1 MGFIKNVL
9 AILFL
14 AIGILFLIPNTVL
27 AQQCGSAVTQFVW
40 GCNDDAPNCTPKVQ
54 PLTYQCFNQA
64 GTGECMGFVNGWY
77 CTNVLGKCKLVQAPD
92 VLIPCGSGGEPGCT
106 TTFPVILS
114 VDWGNDS
121 SDPVTVTWYPG
132 EGGTRQGLYVGPNYH
147 DVNAALNCTMGTCV
161 YNNSFINNSITSM
174 QLDRSL
180 FNTVDGTLYYFKVH
194 KFAGTCSKVSPT
206 KASVSSC
213 DFTISPNP
221 IDVEETNSLISKVIA
236 QRTFNTP
243 TDVELRFSS
252 NNSLIASVA
261 TPVDTT
267 YRYETQVTGGAS
279 AGTATLTSNVY
290 LNNVLDRT
298 CQSDIVI
305 DGTVVVGDIPWWRV
319 IDGDVTTNGDIGSD
333 VPSGEFT

>member
-1 MGFIKNVL
+1 MTFIKKVVFPFF
-9 AILFL
+9 IF
-14 AIGILFLIPNTVL
+14 GTLFLIPNIIL
-27 AQQCGSAVTQFVW
+27 AQECGNATTQFVV
-40 GCNDDAPNCTPKVQ
+40 GCNKNPPNCTPIVLNQ
-54 PLTYQCFNQA
+54 SYQCQEVA
-64 GTGECMGFVNGWY
+64 GVCSGYVNGWY
-77 CTNVLGKCKLVQAPD
+77 CINDDGECKLVQAPD

-180 FNTVDGTLYYFKVH
+180 FNTVDGTLYYFKVR

-221 IDVEETNSLISKVIA
+221 IDVRETSSLISKVIA